1 MTVTGAL
8 ATRAVRRDV
17 RVDAVRGVAL
27 VSMYLAHCA
36 PTAGPGQVITLS
48 EYATYPLFALLVG
61 VGAELGTRT
70 AARAWWVGPLVR
82 GAVLLAAAQVI
93 EDWGAQI
100 FIVLAHLGVL
110 TWLTAPLVRAPS
122 LVVAGVGL
130 GSLLAAPHLY
140 SFSSGWTVAGSPG
153 GEPTLRL
160 ARFLVADWPYQI
172 VAMVF
177 FAAVGILLTRYLL
190 RPTRFSHV
198 QRLGIGAACGAAAVA
213 WIGLHEAGVFA
224 MAAYDVTYRVLT
236 FDALLVVA
244 VTLVVAGA
252 AGLLPRAAVP
262 LAAMGGMSL
271 SLYCLHVAWLGY
283 DVRELHPGAVDDSW
297 TNVALLVFG
306 SAVLA
311 LAWRAVVRLEPWRRG
326 PLEGPV
332 AAVVR
337 LLSRERVGV

>member
-1 MTVTGAL
+1 MTVTGAR
-8 ATRAVRRDV
+8 ATRAVRRDL
-17 RVDAVRGVAL
+17 RIDAVRGVAL

-36 PTAGPGQVITLS
+36 PSAGPGHVIILS

-61 VGAELGTRT
+61 VGAELGARS

-82 GAVLLAAAQVI
+82 GAALLVAAQVV
-93 EDWGAQI
+93 EGWGAQI

-122 LVVAGVGL
+122 PVVAGVGL
-130 GSLLAAPHLY
+130 GSLLVAPHLY

-153 GEPTLRL
+153 GETTFRL

-177 FAAVGILLTRYLL
+177 FAAVGILLTRYVL
-190 RPTRFSHV
+190 RPTHV
-198 QRLGIGAACGAAAVA
+198 TYSQRLMIGATCGAAAVA

-224 MAAYDVTYRVLT
+224 MEAYDVTYRVLT

-244 VTLVVAGA
+244 TTLLVAGA
-252 AGLLPRAAVP
+252 AGLLARAAVP
-262 LAAMGGMSL
+262 LAAIGGMSL

-283 DVRELHPGAVDDSW
+283 DVRELHPGGVDDSW

-306 SAVLA
+306 SAFLA

-326 PLEGPV
+326 PLEGPI
-332 AAVVR
+332 AAVVG
-337 LLSRERVGV
+337 LLSRERVRV